1 MKTILASFVLYF
13 AFASLQAQTNIPLLN
28 GNLSTGTTLAPD
40 SLSWKSIA
48 GFTFAQDTTAVLK
61 ADSSGVV
68 NGELCVK
75 GKNGFQH
82 ADFKISTDPVD
93 ISTLSTSS
101 TLIYSFNM
109 MAQVAASGT
118 APYLVTVIL
127 RDSNGV
133 DVTANTIAV
142 PITKVQGSY
151 KTSINTYQQNACTVV
166 LKPNASGG
174 NAKTASLV
182 VSVGL
187 MLSSNLKFDD
197 FKLQSFAGS
206 PTVTVSTP
214 ANLALSYVQ
223 GAGPSTESSFTVEG
237 ANLSDSIV
245 VTTGSN
251 LEISLTSG
259 TGFGFTPIRIAP
271 SSGAVTP
278 ITIYAR
284 LKAGLNSTAT
294 LSNTSLK
301 ATISSKTLGVASKT
315 VQFTGKVN
323 TIAGIET
330 LEDGI
335 RLLASNGKI
344 ALNGLKVGERI
355 EIYDIMGKVIVSRIA
370 DSEFFSITVN
380 KGIYMVRV
388 NSFAQKVFLN

>member
-1 MKTILASFVLYF
+1 MKTILSSFVLFF
-13 AFASLQAQTNIPLLN
+13 ALAALQAQTNIPLLN
-28 GNLSTGTTLAPD
+28 GNFSTGSTLSPD

-61 ADSSGVV
+61 ADSSGVI
-68 NGELCVK
+68 NGELCMK

-82 ADFKISTDPVD
+82 ADFKLSTTPVD
-93 ISTLSTSS
+93 ISALSTSS

-118 APYLVTVIL
+118 APYLISVIL

-133 DVTANTIAV
+133 DVTANTTAV

-151 KTSINTYQQNACTVV
+151 KTTLNTYQQNACTVV
-166 LKPNASGG
+166 LKPNATGA

-182 VSVGL
+182 VSFGL

-214 ANLALSYVQ
+214 ANLALSYLQ

-237 ANLSDSIV
+237 ANLSDSII

-259 TGFGFTPIRIAP
+259 TGFGFTPLRIAP
-271 SSGAVTP
+271 TTGMVAP
-278 ITIYAR
+278 ISIYAR
-284 LKAGLNSTAT
+284 MKAGLNTT
-294 LSNTSLK
+294 TNLSNTSLK

-315 VQFTGKVN
+315 VQFTGKIN
-323 TIAGIET
+323 TLAGIET

-335 RLLASNGKI
+335 RLLANNGKI
-344 ALNGLKVGERI
+344 VLNGLKVGERI
-355 EIYDIMGKVIVSRIA
+355 EIYDTMGKVIVSKFA
-370 DSEFFSITVN
+370 DSDFFSIAVN

-388 NSFAQKVFLN
+388 NSFAQKVILN